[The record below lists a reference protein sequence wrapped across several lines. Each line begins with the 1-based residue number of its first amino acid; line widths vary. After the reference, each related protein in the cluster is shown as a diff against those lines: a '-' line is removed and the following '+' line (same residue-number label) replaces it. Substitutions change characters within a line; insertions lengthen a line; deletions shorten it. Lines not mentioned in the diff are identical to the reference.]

1 MAVLNSWQRIDRVLS
16 GRPFGDGADGNAT
29 ISSDPNTRAT
39 FTGTATQSTGT
50 AGSTAFS
57 NDDLVMIIQSQ
68 FTGTGQWEINMVVS
82 GGGTTSL
89 TFKKALQYTYGT
101 GAQIIKIPR
110 HKELTINSFTV
121 TPWDGSTGGV
131 VYLLAKK
138 ILGSGTIN
146 LDGGHANNTAR
157 ATGGG
162 YRGGTYI
169 ASTAAN
175 AQAKAGEGS
184 QGDLISQQTTTTP
197 GGGGARRGAS
207 SSTSAGGGGG
217 GNGSPGNAGAGEANT
232 IPGAGGNSVGSADL
246 TSMFFGGGGGGR
258 LINSGGPW
266 GQGASGGGILVFN
279 TEDSSSWSGN
289 VYSRGGNAN
298 TDGGGAGGGGSILYI
313 LGAGSIGSSV
323 LATGGTQPPS
333 GSYRGGGGGTGR
345 IAVHHS
351 GTVTGTTSPTFT
363 NVTDSTLVESGGGN
377 AIFFGT
383 NF

>member
-1 MAVLNSWQRIDRVLS
+1 MAVLNSWQRIDRVLI
-16 GRPFGDGADGNAT
+16 GKPFGDGADGDAT
-29 ISSDPNTRAT
+29 ISSDPNVRAT

-57 NDDLVMIIQSQ
+57 NGDLVIIHQSQ
-68 FTGTGQWEINMVVS
+68 FTNTGQWEINLITS

-89 TFKKALQYTYGT
+89 TFKKASHYTYGS

-110 HKELTINSFTV
+110 YKTLTVNSFTI
-121 TPWDGSTGGV
+121 TAWNGSTGGLT
-131 VYLLAKK
+131 YLLAKK
-138 ILGSGTIN
+138 IQGSGTID
-146 LDGGHANNTAR
+146 LDGGHANNVSR
-157 ATGGG
+157 AVRSG
-162 YRGGTYI
+162 YRGGNYI

-175 AQAKAGEGS
+175 AQAWAGEGS
-184 QGDLISQQTTTTP
+184 QGDSIQQQSTTTP

-217 GNGSPGNAGAGEANT
+217 GNGGTGNAGAGEANT
-232 IPGAGGNSVGSADL
+232 IPGAGGSAVGSADL
-246 TSMFFGGGGGGR
+246 LSMFFGGGGGGR

-266 GQGASGGGILVFN
+266 GQGASGGGALVFN
-279 TEDSSSWSGN
+279 TEDSSDWTGN
-289 VYSRGGNAN
+289 IYARGGNAN
-298 TDGGGAGGGGSILYI
+298 TDGGGGGGGGSVLYI
-313 LGAGSIGSSV
+313 LGYGSVGSSV

-333 GSYRGGGGGTGR
+333 GSYRGGGGGVGR

-351 GTVTGTTSPTFT
+351 GTVTGTTNPAFT
-363 NVTDSTLVESGGGN
+363 DIEDSTLKEALSGN